1 MELITTTERHLS
13 SSSLELLETHLKNF
27 VSPNTQR
34 VYFSTLKKFFGVV
47 KPKSFSDI
55 SHLKAI
61 DYRDHLISVG
71 LSNLS
76 INREMATL
84 SSFFRHLKN
93 KGVIFENPFLE
104 IKRLPATTKKTAVFP
119 QEADI
124 ERIVESFKP
133 DSRHRLFFETLSAT
147 AQRISTVLGFQ
158 KKSFFYYEEK
168 LCINVKLKGG
178 KTKAI
183 PFPYV
188 LQQKVEDILATL
200 KEEDFLFSTDGVKA
214 WNKRNI
220 NTILERRLKKLGI
233 RRNITPHA
241 FRRYKLNSLLKKHDP
256 VRIAETVSF
265 HSDLNTLIRHYK
277 KEAEFSLDENPLLS
291 YTNAGDEDFRTPQAL
306 FDSLNRVF
314 GGFTLDASA
323 SKENSKTEKYYSV
336 ENCGLKGIWDS
347 KTFCNPPF
355 SRNADFVLKATEEAS
370 QCKVI
375 AMVIPARITDT
386 VYYHQAVESGFLT
399 HKLELKGRIN
409 YDRPLGKQYSASFA
423 SLVLVFNGDG
433 FNLEPLKALGLL
445 IAL

>member
-1 MELITTTERHLS
+1 MELMTTQEKQLS
-13 SSSLELLETHLKNF
+13 TPNFELLETHLRNF
-27 VSPNTQR
+27 VSKNTQR
-34 VYFSTLKKFFGVV
+34 VYFSTLKKAFGVL
-47 KPKSFSDI
+47 KPQSFSDI
-55 SHLKAI
+55 THLKAI
-61 DYRDHLISVG
+61 SYRDHLISSG

-93 KGVIFENPFLE
+93 KGVIFDNPFLE

-119 QEADI
+119 QEQDI
-124 ERIVESFKP
+124 ERIVESFKT

-158 KKSFFYYEEK
+158 KKSFFFFEEK

-188 LQQKVEDILATL
+188 LQQKIEEVLATL
-200 KEEDFLFSTDGVKA
+200 QDEEFLFSTDGRQP

-220 NTILERRLKKLGI
+220 NTILERRLKRLGI
-233 RRNITPHA
+233 RRNITPHS

-256 VRIAETVSF
+256 VRVAETVSF
-265 HSDLNTLIRHYK
+265 HADLNTLIRHYK
-277 KEAEFSLDENPLLS
+277 KDAEFSLDENPLLS
-291 YTNAGDEDFRTPQAL
+291 YTNAGDEDFRTPQPLFEAL
-306 FDSLNRVF
+306 NNVF

-323 SKENSKTEKYYSV
+323 SRENAKTEKYYSV
-336 ENCGLKGIWDS
+336 ENCGLKGVWDS

-370 QCKVI
+370 QSKVI

-386 VYYHQAVESGFLT
+386 AYYHQAIESGFLT

-423 SLVLVFNGDG
+423 SLVLIFNGEG
-433 FNLEPLKALGLL
+433 FNLEPLKAWGLL
-445 IAL
+445 IKL